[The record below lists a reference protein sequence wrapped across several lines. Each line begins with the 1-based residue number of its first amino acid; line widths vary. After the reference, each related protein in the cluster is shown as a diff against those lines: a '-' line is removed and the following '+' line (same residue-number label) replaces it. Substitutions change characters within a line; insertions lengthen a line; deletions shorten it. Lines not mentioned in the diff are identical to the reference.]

1 MNRRGYTRWQVRL
14 RHRTQTRLYL
24 TQGRDMA
31 ASSTATDGTTAAYD
45 TAAYGTPQNAQR
57 THRLLRMPQQGVP
70 FGRQQVQRRKA
81 TRHKGPVFSEVASS
95 SNVPRYPQGGAAI
108 SAGRGSNGTWICTTG
123 SVGST
128 ALVDTTGSVVHT
140 IPCVGTT
147 DCVTST
153 ASIGSGGG
161 GFWGVHAERRRR
173 PSAHKRK
180 LREFRIRTACA
191 KGAEN
196 EDV

>member
-1 MNRRGYTRWQVRL
+1 MNRRGYTRWRVRL

-45 TAAYGTPQNAQR
+45 TAAYGTPHNKDPCPLQQGP
-57 THRLLRMPQQGVP
+57 LQDYLPLSQQGVP

-81 TRHKGPVFSEVASS
+81 TRNKGPVFSEVASS
-95 SNVPRYPQGGAAI
+95 SNVPRYASTAAI
-108 SAGRGSNGTWICTTG
+108 SAGPGSNGTWICTTG
-123 SVGST
+123 SVGRT
-128 ALVDTTGSVVHT
+128 AFVDTTGSVVHT

-147 DCVTST
+147 GCVTST

-161 GFWGVHAERRRR
+161 GFWAVHAE
-173 PSAHKRK
+173 
-180 LREFRIRTACA
+180 
-191 KGAEN
+191 
-196 EDV
+196 

>member
-57 THRLLRMPQQGVP
+57 THRLLRLPQQGVP

-95 SNVPRYPQGGAAI
+95 SNVLRYASTAAI
-108 SAGRGSNGTWICTTG
+108 SAGPGSNGTWICATG
-123 SVGST
+123 SVGT
-128 ALVDTTGSVVHT
+128 TGFADTTGSVVTT
-140 IPCVGTT
+140 IPFVGTT
-147 DCVTST
+147 GCVTST

-161 GFWGVHAERRRR
+161 GFWAVHAEKIRR

>member
-1 MNRRGYTRWQVRL
+1 MNRRGYTRWRVRL

-31 ASSTATDGTTAAYD
+31 ASRAASTSQNRAS
-45 TAAYGTPQNAQR
+45 TPQNRA
-57 THRLLRMPQQGVP
+57 TTPPQQWVP

-81 TRHKGPVFSEVASS
+81 TRNKGPVFFEVASS
-95 SNVPRYPQGGAAI
+95 SNVLRYQEGGAAI

-123 SVGST
+123 SVGSP
-128 ALVDTTGSVVHT
+128 ALA
-140 IPCVGTT
+140 TT

-161 GFWGVHAERRRR
+161 GYWAVHAERRRR